1 MPVVDVGG
9 VCVRSRLFVWIFVLA
24 FTVSLQG
31 FVMKF
36 LISSSGSFL
45 VSLLVFLVCWDE
57 FGERC
62 VVGEV
67 DRSACSDML
76 LLVLFVDLLVVGS
89 CVFVYCVCVC

>member
-24 FTVSLQG
+24 FTVSL
-31 FVMKF
+31 VMKF

-62 VVGEV
+62 VSCCWGG
-67 DRSACSDML
+67 RS
-76 LLVLFVDLLVVGS
+76 
-89 CVFVYCVCVC
+89 